1 MAAVAGVP
9 TTRWHSVGVGRSWR
23 IEERVGSAALLHGA
37 WPTTEVDP
45 RARAIAIC
53 RVSAPA
59 VVLGSTQQLSVVDG
73 ERAERSGLAVTRR
86 RSGGGAVLVT
96 PDDPI
101 WIDAW
106 VPRGDPLWLDD
117 VARAFDW
124 IGNTWAAALEHLGIV
139 GVSVHRGG
147 LSPCTR
153 WSSLVCFGGVGTGE
167 ILDGGGRKV
176 VGIAQRRTRDGA
188 WFHSACVRRWDPD
201 PLLDVLELEADER
214 QAAHADLIAA
224 VAGIDDLLSV
234 DLPASGIG
242 AQRVVKEFT
251 RALPLEA

>member
-1 MAAVAGVP
+1 MAAVVGVP
-9 TTRWHSVGVGRSWR
+9 TRGWHSVGVGRSWR
-23 IEERVGSAALLHGA
+23 IEERVGTAALLHEA
-37 WPTTEVDP
+37 WPATVDDP
-45 RARAIAIC
+45 RTRAVAIC

-73 ERAERSGLAVTRR
+73 ERAERSGMTVTRR

-96 PDDPI
+96 ADDPI

-106 VPRGDPLWLDD
+106 VPRGDRLWLDD

-124 IGNTWAAALEHLGIV
+124 IGDTWATALEHLGIV

-147 LSPCTR
+147 LSPCTP

-167 ILDGGGRKV
+167 VLDSGGRKV

-188 WFHSACVRRWDPD
+188 WFHSACLRRWDPD
-201 PLLDVLELEADER
+201 PLLDVLVLEADER
-214 QAAHADLIAA
+214 RAAHADLTGA
-224 VAGIDDLLSV
+224 VVGIDDLLSG
-234 DLPASGIG
+234 DLPTLGMG
-242 AQRVVKEFT
+242 GQRVVDEFVG
-251 RALPLEA
+251 ALPLEA